1 MGAFPAI
8 KMLTKP
14 PHANNLAVSG
24 DFGNQRDGMEDIAK
38 FIEGFREF
46 KANYF
51 AEGRG
56 PGRLLFD
63 RLREGQ
69 RPKSL
74 IIGCSDSRVDPAI
87 LFGCDP
93 GDLFVVR
100 NVANLVPP
108 CEEGKGYHGVS
119 AALEFGVLTLE
130 VRHIIVLGHAHCG
143 GIGALMSGQCAFSSA
158 GFIENWMKIADGAL
172 EKAKSELP
180 GGTPEELARACEQ
193 AAILVSLENLRTFP
207 WIRARV
213 DAGLL
218 MLVGWYFDIEDG
230 SLYGYSEETGRFEL
244 IA

>member
-1 MGAFPAI
+1 
-8 KMLTKP
+8 
-14 PHANNLAVSG
+14 
-24 DFGNQRDGMEDIAK
+24 MEDIAK

-69 RPKSL
+69 RPRSL

-158 GFIENWMKIADGAL
+158 GFIENWMKIADSAL